1 MDVPEAES
9 AENNPRPLLKF
20 LHEVS
25 EDVVS
30 SLFWIAVLV
39 MWFLLYTMLE
49 KTTLPSEQPATPTIS
64 INNQPNSAKGY
75 IKEHKG
81 E

>member
-1 MDVPEAES
+1 M
-9 AENNPRPLLKF
+9 LKF

-25 EDVVS
+25 EDAVS
-30 SLFWIAVLV
+30 PLFWIAVLV
-39 MWFLLYTMLE
+39 MWFLMYMMLE
-49 KTTLPSEQPATPTIS
+49 KTTLPSEQPSTPTIS
-64 INNQPNSAKGY
+64 INSQSNSAKGY